1 MDSSDPPI
9 AAITDPA
16 LACLLREMLPAMG
29 VVCEVLTETG
39 QCQRAPLCRW
49 LKDAPLSE
57 TARLRM
63 LLDETVT
70 VLDRTR
76 HAFKSRELGR
86 LRRRLEQALS
96 ELSGPA

>member
-1 MDSSDPPI
+1 MPTGPPVPM
-9 AAITDPA
+9 AQG
-16 LACLLREMLPAMG
+16 R
-29 VVCEVLTETG
+29 
-39 QCQRAPLCRW
+39 
-49 LKDAPLSE
+49 PLSE
-57 TARLRM
+57 TTRLRL

-86 LRRRLEQALS
+86 LRRRLEQALE